1 MSQRL
6 PVWVVDKNGLR
17 GTVVEDGPPVG
28 DPATQLLVRF
38 ETGQQ
43 VVVPKTLLKRQKDGQ
58 FHLALDI
65 AELLGNSHSDSP
77 VQLVGESEVVV
88 PIVEERL
95 KVATSQTDTNRIEI
109 RKTVE
114 EHRERVDQP
123 LLTEEVQIER
133 VALNRPLDEP
143 VAVRQEGDTLV
154 VPLLEEVLVVEKRLI
169 LREEVR
175 ITKVRQETHAPQE
188 VTLRKEQ
195 VEVVRTSGAA
205 AEG

>member
-6 PVWVVDKNGLR
+6 PSRVVDKKGLH

-28 DPATQLLVRF
+28 DPETQLLVRF

-43 VVVPKTLLKRQKDGQ
+43 VVVPKEMLKHQRDGE
-58 FHLALDI
+58 FHLALDV
-65 AELLGNSHSDSP
+65 AELLRNSHGDSP
-77 VQLVGESEVVV
+77 IQLVSESEVVV

-95 KVATSQTDTNRIEI
+95 NVATSQTETNRVEI

-114 EHRERVDQP
+114 EHRELVDQP

-133 VALNRPLDEP
+133 VALNRQVDEP
-143 VAVRQEGDTLV
+143 VAVRHEGDTLV
-154 VPLLEEVLVVEKRLI
+154 IPLLEEVLVVEKRLI

-175 ITKVRQETHAPQE
+175 IKKVRKETHAPQE

-205 AEG
+205 DE